1 MFTGEKMLPGLLL
14 KLGRLSSKATLVFGE
29 SQRASGC
36 IGIVERVGGPPRRK
50 GWAEL
55 GAEPAFDQR
64 SFLCLPVPKGG
75 DPAIEGDCI
84 VQSQLPSLLIG
95 LPRLQQPPRCKCMPA
110 IALRPSVMP
119 ASLTTPPPASQ
130 R

>member
-14 KLGRLSSKATLVFGE
+14 KLGRLRSKATLVFGE

-64 SFLCLPVPKGG
+64 SSSVCPFRKAVIQLSKVIVSYRASC
-75 DPAIEGDCI
+75 PAC
-84 VQSQLPSLLIG
+84 
-95 LPRLQQPPRCKCMPA
+95 
-110 IALRPSVMP
+110 
-119 ASLTTPPPASQ
+119 
-130 R
+130 